1 MIRNI
6 EEIFINSDFIQSA
19 DERWGMENWVFQQDN
34 APSHTSRVTKAVL
47 FELAINVLDDWPP
60 YSSDLIIIET
70 VWDIMI

>member
-1 MIRNI
+1 
-6 EEIFINSDFIQSA
+6 
-19 DERWGMENWVFQQDN
+19 MENWVFQQDN